1 MFYLD
6 LSKRLFLQSVEHD
19 RLVIIH
25 ISHLLIIFFQNS
37 SSNLQLF
44 QKHQIHFVNNQWL
57 GPILCPMKK
66 HQIFSEVDPRHQRTL
81 EHLLPPLSMVLLV
94 ELNPLPDFLSHQY

>member
-6 LSKRLFLQSVEHD
+6 LAKQPSLQSVEID
-19 RLVIIH
+19 RLVKIH
-25 ISHLLIIFFQNS
+25 ISRLLIIFFQKS

-81 EHLLPPLSMVLLV
+81 ERLLTTLSMALLV
-94 ELNPLPDFLSHQY
+94 GLNPFPDFLSHQY